1 MINAGKGLSLP
12 PVKGNKLAV
21 FSRSGGHAIV
31 SVDVANELGFELPD
45 FPGELIEIAKPFFRV
60 NVIDRQ
66 NPLDLGTVFNFD
78 FYPIIIEETIKLIH
92 PDAVLLIFNYRR

>member
-31 SVDVANELGFELPD
+31 SVDVANELDLSFQTS
-45 FPGELIEIAKPFFRV
+45 RV
-60 NVIDRQ
+60 N
-66 NPLDLGTVFNFD
+66 
-78 FYPIIIEETIKLIH
+78 
-92 PDAVLLIFNYRR
+92 